1 MKYKV
6 GQKVRII
13 SKAPTKLGKLNW
25 AYGGM
30 CFYCNKI
37 VTITSLAGTYDGLPC
52 YLTNSGGSWTWKEDW
67 LLPASNFRLGDEVK
81 IKVTGEVV
89 KYLGI
94 LTGLDENLELIS
106 RKQLI

>member
-6 GQKVRII
+6 GDEVRII
-13 SKAPTKLGKLNW
+13 PKKPSWTGALNW
-25 AYGGM
+25 NPYM
-30 CFYCNKI
+30 TDHCNEV
-37 VTITSLAGTYDGLPC
+37 VTITSCENIFDGLQT
-52 YLTNSGGSWTWKEDW
+52 YYTSASGGWKWKEDW